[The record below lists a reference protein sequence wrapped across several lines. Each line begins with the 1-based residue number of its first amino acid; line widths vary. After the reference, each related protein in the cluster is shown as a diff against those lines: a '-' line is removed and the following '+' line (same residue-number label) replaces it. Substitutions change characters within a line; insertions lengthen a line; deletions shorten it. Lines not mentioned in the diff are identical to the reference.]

1 MMKTNFFLKFIQAAL
16 LSLCFLFSVQVGAQ
30 EIVSM
35 KKHVEAGVACESCHK
50 DGNTKADPS
59 ASCIACHAT
68 KGEDYYYGEQDA
80 KGNSVTKE
88 YIESKKPRMAAFHD
102 SHGGKIRCTVC
113 HTSHKEPEQ
122 LYCNN
127 CHQFEVQIK

>member
-1 MMKTNFFLKFIQAAL
+1 MKTNLLSKIVQATL
-16 LSLCFLFSVQVGAQ
+16 ISLCFFFSYQVMAQ

-35 KKHVEAGVACESCHK
+35 KKHVEMGLECTSCHK
-50 DGNTKADPS
+50 DGNMKADVTPN
-59 ASCIACHAT
+59 CIACHAT
-68 KGEDYYYGEQDA
+68 KGDDYYYGERGADG
-80 KGNSVTKE
+80 KPVVKE
-88 YIESKKPRMAAFHD
+88 YIESKKARMASFHD

-127 CHQFEVQIK
+127 CHQFEVKVK